1 MRVRFFPSARPEE
14 SMRPNILG
22 ADAIEWLGAHYK
34 IILKHEE
41 TGGAMSVVDS
51 VSPPNSGPPRHIHH
65 DADETFVIL
74 TGDVLFWLEGGRVHP
89 GTRPDHVRAP
99 RKAAHVRVVSH
110 APARHLVILT
120 PGGFEGFFAEM
131 AAKYYRIPEDMPAIA
146 DCAAR
151 YQLSFTGPPL

>member
-1 MRVRFFPSARPEE
+1 
-14 SMRPNILG
+14 MRPNILG
-22 ADAIEWLGAHYK
+22 AEAIEWLGVHYK
-34 IILKHEE
+34 TILRQEE
-41 TGGAMSVVDS
+41 TGGTMSVVDS

-74 TGDVLFWLEGGRVHP
+74 SGDILFWLEGDEFTRGP
-89 GTRPDHVRAP
+89 GQTMFVP
-99 RKAAHVRVVSH
+99 RGKQHTFRVVSD

-131 AAKYYRIPEDMPAIA
+131 ADNNYRIPEDMPAIA

-151 YQLSFTGPPL
+151 YQLSFTGPAL

>member
-1 MRVRFFPSARPEE
+1 MRH
-14 SMRPNILG
+14 NILG
-22 ADAIEWLGAHYK
+22 ADAVEWLGVHYK
-34 IILKHEE
+34 TILGPEE

-74 TGDVLFWLEGGRVHP
+74 SGDVLFWLEGDQFTRGPGQTMFVPRGKQHTFRVIS
-89 GTRPDHVRAP
+89 D
-99 RKAAHVRVVSH
+99 

-120 PGGFEGFFAEM
+120 PGGFEGFFSEM
-131 AAKYYRIPEDMPAIA
+131 AANHYRIPEDMPAIA

-151 YQLSFTGPPL
+151 YRLSFTGPPL